1 MRRSVGATS
10 VAFPPL
16 AHWLLRYLRKKKAHV
31 FENYITKGTHFFLRG
46 PRAQA
51 LLESVKCGYDDKYSL
66 AYIDI
71 LYLENAPVPE
81 GITVG
86 SPVLPLLLAIS
97 GEGTMLNPYTLG
109 EGGRR
114 E

>member
-1 MRRSVGATS
+1 MGATS

-66 AYIDI
+66 AYIDV

>member
-1 MRRSVGATS
+1 MAATS

-71 LYLENAPVPE
+71 LCPRA
-81 GITVG
+81 
-86 SPVLPLLLAIS
+86 SRWA
-97 GEGTMLNPYTLG
+97 
-109 EGGRR
+109 RR
-114 E
+114 CCRCCWRSAARARC